1 MILILFNY
9 ELELCK
15 ELYLSDIKI
24 QDYLKKHF
32 SDSRIFSLDDLFDIR
47 YGLLEQRYKDE
58 VENLA
63 GSRVVFIRPSMIR
76 ELDSTLMITTDKGG
90 LPRLGERARL
100 KSIFSAD
107 EIPFSKKHVLK
118 RTDLLLNS
126 KGENN
131 FVDLSKGDWD
141 PNHIYVASHH
151 FIVLSVKSNILDH
164 LGIDFTYV
172 TQTLRF
178 VLQAELKKKY
188 NDIKVNI
195 EKTDKEE
202 DLSRVLNL
210 VGIDSNRMNKN
221 KSSLGS
227 SRRSFFSMHPALKI
241 EDLKSKRIAIPV
253 NKESQTAIIDKYYRL
268 ADFKRSVEASLVLW
282 EQNFSSV
289 NKGELL

>member
-1 MILILFNY
+1 MQKLFFSFLVTCLLSAQASFAQSYIL
-9 ELELCK
+9 
-15 ELYLSDIKI
+15 S
-24 QDYLKKHF
+24 
-32 SDSRIFSLDDLFDIR
+32 
-47 YGLLEQRYKDE
+47 G
-58 VENLA
+58 V
-63 GSRVVFIRPSMIR
+63 
-76 ELDSTLMITTDKGG
+76 
-90 LPRLGERARL
+90 
-100 KSIFSAD
+100 
-107 EIPFSKKHVLK
+107 
-118 RTDLLLNS
+118 
-126 KGENN
+126 
-131 FVDLSKGDWD
+131 
-141 PNHIYVASHH
+141 
-151 FIVLSVKSNILDH
+151 
-164 LGIDFTYV
+164 
-172 TQTLRF
+172 
-178 VLQAELKKKY
+178 
-188 NDIKVNI
+188 